1 MISILATAVVTPFM
15 MADQSA
21 AAAPVAVQETAPV
34 YNWENQNAMSI
45 ENEEDFK
52 CGASGSFCFVPGGGS
67 MQTVDDWHL
76 A

>member
-15 MADQSA
+15 MADQ

-34 YNWENQNAMSI
+34 YNWENQNAKSI

-52 CGASGSFCFVPGGGS
+52 CGAMGTFSFIPGSHGQ
-67 MQTVDDWHL
+67 QTVDDWNL

>member
-15 MADQSA
+15 MADQA
-21 AAAPVAVQETAPV
+21 ATTPVAVQETAPV
-34 YNWENQNAMSI
+34 YNWENQNAKSI

-52 CGASGSFCFVPGGGS
+52 CGATGTFSAPYGGAP
-67 MQTVDDWHL
+67 QTVDDWYL

>member
-15 MADQSA
+15 MADQA

-34 YNWENQNAMSI
+34 YNWENQNAKSI

-52 CGASGSFCFVPGGGS
+52 CGAMGTFCFIPGSGGQ
-67 MQTVDDWHL
+67 QTVDDWNL